1 MVALRKP
8 GGPYVYVGETP
19 GWNGAKRILLAVS
32 IPPRGGPE
40 TFDTDKPVHFTKEL
54 VEFERTGEIV
64 EIGPTHRAWLY
75 LAVSGYCYP

>member
-8 GGPYVYVGETP
+8 GWPYVYVGETP
-19 GWNGAKRILLAVS
+19 AWNGAKRILLAVDL
-32 IPPRGGPE
+32 PPPGPADPWLV
-40 TFDTDKPVHFTKEL
+40 TNPAFYTKEV

-75 LAVSGYCYP
+75 LAVGGKVLP